1 MREFGVTDSRRLDD
15 RRPSFET
22 NTADLGVVEFD
33 PAFENVNELEFE
45 RVMVARL
52 RNVLGAS
59 RANHVRADATARRG
73 RSAKIAVSKE
83 RTQAVFPMR
92 IVGVS
97 DGEAVGNRCF
107 HAYASQ
113 TIG

>member
-15 RRPSFET
+15 RRPSFEA

-59 RANHVRADATARRG
+59 RANNVRADATARRG
-73 RSAKIAVSKE
+73 RNAKIAVSKE
-83 RTQAVFPMR
+83 RTLCLANDRLSRDDSIDESPSASFAPGR
-92 IVGVS
+92 K
-97 DGEAVGNRCF
+97 RC
-107 HAYASQ
+107 
-113 TIG
+113 